1 MKSNIDRRNEIFKDV
16 IPSKGDVN
24 YERLMS
30 SHEKRMQRQSPAEKK
45 FFKDCL
51 KKAVNSL
58 EAQYLSHSG
67 FITETTLRHFLMEY
81 NNRAREHGLRSMP
94 LLFNILE
101 SFFIYRKPHIYFE
114 LIEEENYLISF
125 FDFLDFIT
133 SKTFENDKN
142 LILDNLVPDIVYNFN
157 IGVDLKEISF
167 KSDNNAEFIISGVSI
182 IRRENEVTVLLIT
195 GCNEFK
201 TIEITDLKLETTNPD
216 KADLL
221 NKYKKDVKGKEQ
233 KPLFIDDNKNYSKVI
248 VACRIDLENDSID
261 ARYVAEEYENFFQIN
276 TDESDAFTNQKGE
289 YTSDSYKELHENGI
303 KRVELFNAI
312 FEVAKSALY
321 LPYYLNENEENLIE
335 ESHET
340 EFSKT
345 KSSPLKRRKFKDTFG
360 YKTSNKPLYVIN
372 SNNKF
377 SPDVIKLRDDLF
389 RIETSG
395 HWKNL
400 SIDEVGLDKKGNSIH
415 GKTWVNQK
423 LSWFESNTNELIV
436 EKNKNQ
442 FTGKD
447 SGFIYIIRNP
457 TMGANIFKIGLTRN
471 EVEERIKQLSK
482 TSVPDKFYKAQE
494 WNVKNCVTAEKEI
507 HNLLEKFRIDPR
519 REFFEINYEVA
530 VETITKV
537 CNEINKN
544 NA

>member
-1 MKSNIDRRNEIFKDV
+1 MKSNIDRRKEIFKDV
-16 IPSKGDVN
+16 IPSKGDAN
-24 YERLMS
+24 YERLKS
-30 SHEKRMQRQSPAEKK
+30 LHKSKVQSLAEKK
-45 FFKDCL
+45 FYKDCY

-58 EAQYLSHSG
+58 EAQYSSHSG
-67 FITETTLRHFLMEY
+67 FITETTLRHFLMEF
-81 NNRAREHGLRSMP
+81 NTRAWEHGLRSMP

-101 SFFIYRKPHIYFE
+101 SFFVYRKPHIYFE

-133 SKTFENDKN
+133 SKNFENNKN
-142 LILDNLVPDIVYNFN
+142 LIIDNLVPDIIYNFN
-157 IGVDLKEISF
+157 VGVDLKEISF
-167 KSDNNAEFIISGVSI
+167 KTDNNAEFIISGISI
-182 IRRENEVTVLLIT
+182 VRRENEITVLLIT

-201 TIEITDLKLETTNPD
+201 TIENSDIKLETNNPD

-221 NKYKKDVKGKEQ
+221 EKYKKDIKGKEQ
-233 KPLFIDDNKNYSKVI
+233 KPLFIDEYENYSKVI

-261 ARYVAEEYENFFQIN
+261 ARYVAEEYENFFQVN
-276 TDESDAFTNQKGE
+276 TDESDGFTDQDGE
-289 YTSDSYKELHENGI
+289 YTSKEYKELHEKGI
-303 KRVELFNAI
+303 ERVELFNAI

-321 LPYYLNENEENLIE
+321 LPYYLNENEEDLIE

-340 EFSKT
+340 EFK
-345 KSSPLKRRKFKDTFG
+345 KINSSPLKRRKFKDTFG

-395 HWKNL
+395 YWKNL
-400 SIDEVGLDKKGNSIH
+400 GVDEVGLDKKGESIH
-415 GKTWVNQK
+415 GKTWVNKK
-423 LSWFESNTNELIV
+423 LSWFESNTSELII
-436 EKNKNQ
+436 EKNRNK

-457 TMGANIFKIGLTRN
+457 IMGPNIFKIGLTRN

-494 WNVKNCVTAEKEI
+494 WNVKNCVKAEKEI
-507 HNLLEKFRIDPR
+507 HDLLEKFRIDPR
-519 REFFEINYEVA
+519 REFFEVNYEEA
-530 VETITKV
+530 VRIISMV
-537 CNEINKN
+537 CAIINN
-544 NA
+544 N